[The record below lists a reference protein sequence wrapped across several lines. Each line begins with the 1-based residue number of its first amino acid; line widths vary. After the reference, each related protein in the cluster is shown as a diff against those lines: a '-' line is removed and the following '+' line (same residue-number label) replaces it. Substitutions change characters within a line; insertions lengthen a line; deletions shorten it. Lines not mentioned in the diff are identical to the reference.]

1 MAPRSEN
8 VRLQVLVRKNARN
21 ERGIA
26 AAEAALRA
34 LGFEITGTGRAS
46 LSVRATPETLRALF
60 GDERR
65 DLAVPEPLADYVES
79 MSVAPR
85 HTIISRRRP

>member
-1 MAPRSEN
+1 MAPPSEN

-34 LGFEITGTGRAS
+34 LGFEITGTGRAT
-46 LSVRATPETLRALF
+46 LSVRTTPETLRALF